1 MVLLDFRRKPLLLL
15 LLLFFDPAALGGYI
29 SDDEEKAEA
38 EEAEEDIEILITQSL
53 AEGCEEEK
61 KSVGLVFCCSF
72 LQCRHKQSRFFL
84 TFSELFQREKRATKK
99 REREKEEDAKKRR
112 FSFACLHEEKTE
124 EKRGAFFAKKNTN
137 FRDITTP

>member
-1 MVLLDFRRKPLLLL
+1 MVLFLDFRRKPLLL

-72 LQCRHKQSRFFL
+72 LQCRHKQRRFFL

-99 REREKEEDAKKRR
+99 ERERERRRREKEKILLCL
-112 FSFACLHEEKTE
+112 FA
-124 EKRGAFFAKKNTN
+124 
-137 FRDITTP
+137 

>member
-1 MVLLDFRRKPLLLL
+1 MVLLDFRRKPLLL

-72 LQCRHKQSRFFL
+72 LQCRHKQVVFFL
-84 TFSELFQREKRATKK
+84 TFSEREEGNKK
-99 REREKEEDAKKRR
+99 EREREKEEDAKKRR

-124 EKRGAFFAKKNTN
+124 EKRGAFFAKKHK
-137 FRDITTP
+137 F

>member
-1 MVLLDFRRKPLLLL
+1 MIREKLHAHGIIDFRRKPLLL

-72 LQCRHKQSRFFL
+72 LQCRHKQVVFFD
-84 TFSELFQREKRATKK
+84 FFRERRGQQK
-99 REREKEEDAKKRR
+99 RERERERRRREKEKILLCL
-112 FSFACLHEEKTE
+112 FA
-124 EKRGAFFAKKNTN
+124 
-137 FRDITTP
+137 

>member
-1 MVLLDFRRKPLLLL
+1 MVLLDFRRKPLLL

-61 KSVGLVFCCSF
+61 KSVGVGVLLFFSSMQTQTVSF
-72 LQCRHKQSRFFL
+72 FF
-84 TFSELFQREKRATKK
+84 
-99 REREKEEDAKKRR
+99 
-112 FSFACLHEEKTE
+112 
-124 EKRGAFFAKKNTN
+124 
-137 FRDITTP
+137 